1 MKTDMTHLSERT
13 QSFFSGCRPIV
24 AAYLFGSAASGR
36 MRPGSDVDIAVLL
49 EEGEI
54 ARDRKSLL
62 EALLPP
68 LSRMLRAD
76 VHLLFLNDASYAAR
90 TEVFTEGKLLYARN
104 PRQVAVFRMKS
115 AAFYAEFAP
124 LMQKT
129 RKGFQARLRRCHELQ
144 RDPLVEDRGSA

>member
-1 MKTDMTHLSERT
+1 MKLDVSQLSERT
-13 QSFFSGCRPIV
+13 RPVFSGCSRIV
-24 AAYLFGSAASGR
+24 AAYLFGSAASER
-36 MRPGSDVDIAVLL
+36 MRPGSDVDIAVLV
-49 EEGEI
+49 EEGEP
-54 ARDRKSLL
+54 ALDRKALL

-68 LSRMLRAD
+68 LSRVLRAD

-90 TEVFTEGKLLYARN
+90 AEVFTKGKLLYAKD
-104 PRQVAVFRMKS
+104 PRQAALFRMKS

-129 RKGFQARLRRCHELQ
+129 RKGFQARWRRCHDLQ